1 MIDLVRLKI
10 EAEDLKP
17 LDPRFKSAA
26 KRTVELTAID
36 LQGNLKKNSPVD
48 HGRLQGS
55 WVIFQTGELE
65 RTVKSSAKYAIFV
78 NDGTGLYGPLHH
90 LIRPRNGRFLSFVP
104 RKGKYKG
111 KRIAVPWTRGQ
122 KPQKFVEKSME
133 QTERRVQEFMIRAL
147 MEADT

>member
-1 MIDLVRLKI
+1 MVKLKI
-10 EAEDLKP
+10 DVENLKP
-17 LDPRFKSAA
+17 MTPRIRSAA
-26 KRTVELTAID
+26 KRTIELTATE
-36 LQGNLKKNSPVD
+36 LWGNLKKNSPVD
-48 HGRLQGS
+48 HGRLRGS
-55 WVIFQTGELE
+55 WVIFQTGEME

-122 KPQKFVEKSME
+122 KPQRFVEKSME
-133 QTERRVQEFMIRAL
+133 QTERRVQEFMIRAF
-147 MEADT
+147 MEMDA